1 MWCTSVQ
8 LQIFVNQTII
18 KIYERQLN
26 RNLSKLNMYK
36 SNSTKI
42 QIILKLNI
50 IKTYLFKS
58 ISILDYL
65 YLRKYKVLE
74 LPSFNQVSCEV
85 PEYPGR
91 GDYDR
96 VTGIVGGAMMLCGGV
111 YIYIIIIP
119 V

>member
-1 MWCTSVQ
+1 
-8 LQIFVNQTII
+8 
-18 KIYERQLN
+18 
-26 RNLSKLNMYK
+26 MYK

-65 YLRKYKVLE
+65 YLREDKILE

-85 PEYPGR
+85 PKYPGR
-91 GDYDR
+91 GDRAR
-96 VTGIVGGAMMLCGGV
+96 VTGIVGGAMMMCGGV
-111 YIYIIIIP
+111 YIWCVYYNNTSITTGGP
-119 V
+119 KET